1 MLLNDPAAFRALP
14 LRLPGILRRLAAE
27 RSGASALVIAL
38 AMTGLLGLT
47 GLGTEVGMW
56 YLSHRTMHGAADSAS
71 YSAATARFK
80 GASRAQWTSE
90 AKSVAGSYNFVDGA
104 NNVTVTVNSPA
115 STGNYTTDSNS
126 IEVIITQQQPRV
138 LSSLFTSSATTVLAR
153 SVALTGT
160 PGTGCVLALDGAS
173 VDDIFNNGNVTINL
187 EHCDIYDNSPSSSA
201 LTVVGSASISANGA
215 YIVGNYSTS
224 GQGTLTTTSQADG
237 GDGTNVNWSAPIPDP
252 YASYLAALNAPT
264 ACAFNNQ
271 SYQGGANIDAS
282 TFTDGQVFCGGLS
295 ITGNSTVTF
304 PAGVFYISNGSLSV
318 AGGSTLNAPDGTT
331 FVLTGNS
338 TLAFAGGAIINVV
351 ADQGGPFPG
360 VAFAVASP
368 SGSGTQSF
376 QGGPTMNILGAV
388 YSPNN
393 AVQWAGGSD
402 TTGSPCTQIV
412 ALTIAFK
419 GNTVLGS
426 NCSGYNFPNADI
438 GKVPTKIVE

>member
-1 MLLNDPAAFRALP
+1 MVLNGSVAFRALP
-14 LRLPGILRRLAAE
+14 SRLADILRRLVAE

-56 YLSHRTMHGAADSAS
+56 YLSKRTMHGAADSAS

-80 GASRAQWTSE
+80 GANRTQWTAE
-90 AKSVAGSYNFVDGA
+90 AKSVAGTYNFVDGA
-104 NNVTVTVNSPA
+104 NGVTVTVNSPA
-115 STGNYTTDSNS
+115 TTGNYTADSNS
-126 IEVIITQQQPRV
+126 VEVIITQQQPLV
-138 LSSLFTSSATTVLAR
+138 VSGLFKSGPTTVLAR

-160 PGTGCVLALDGAS
+160 PGTGCVLALNGAS

-201 LTVVGSASISANGA
+201 LTVVGQASITANGA

-224 GQGTLTTTSQADG
+224 GQGSLNTTPTSQG

-252 YASYLAALNAPT
+252 YATYLASLNAPT

-271 SYQGGANIDAS
+271 SYQAGVNIDAS
-282 TFTDGQVFCGGLS
+282 TFTDGQVFCGGLN
-295 ITGNSTVTF
+295 ITGNSTVNF
-304 PAGVFYISNGSLSV
+304 PAGVFYISNGNLSV
-318 AGGSTLNAPDGTT
+318 AGGSTLNAPNGTT

-338 TLAFAGGAIINVV
+338 QLSFAGGAIINVV

-360 VAFAVASP
+360 VAFAVTGP
-368 SGSGTQSF
+368 SGSGTSSF

-393 AVQWAGGSD
+393 AVSWAGGSD

>member
-1 MLLNDPAAFRALP
+1 MVLNGSVAFRALP
-14 LRLPGILRRLAAE
+14 LRLTDILRRLAAE
-27 RSGASALVIAL
+27 RSGASALVVAL

-56 YLSHRTMHGAADSAS
+56 YLSKRTMHGAADSAS
-71 YSAATARFK
+71 YSAATAKFK
-80 GASRAQWTSE
+80 GANQTQWTSE
-90 AKSVAGSYNFVDGA
+90 AKSVAGTYSFVDGA
-104 NNVTVTVNSPA
+104 NNVTVTVNNPA
-115 STGNYTTDSNS
+115 ASGNYTHDSNS

-138 LSSLFTSSATTVLAR
+138 LSSLFTNSPTTVLAR
-153 SVALTGT
+153 SVALVGT

-187 EHCDIYDNSPSSSA
+187 EHCDIYDNSPSSGA
-201 LTVVGSASISANGA
+201 LTVVGNASISANGA

-224 GQGTLTTTSQADG
+224 GQGTLTTTPTSQG

-252 YASYLAALNAPT
+252 YAADLAALNAPT

-271 SYQGGANIDAS
+271 SYQGGVNIDAT

-304 PAGVFYISNGSLSV
+304 PHGVFYISNGSLSV
-318 AGGSTLNAPDGTT
+318 AGNSTLNAPNGTT
-331 FVLTGNS
+331 FVLTGSS
-338 TLAFAGGAIINVV
+338 TLSFAGGATINVV
-351 ADQGGPFPG
+351 ADQAGPFPG

-368 SGSGTQSF
+368 SGSGANSF

-419 GNTVLGS
+419 GNAVLGS
-426 NCSGYNFPNADI
+426 NCAGYNFPNSDI
-438 GKVPTKIVE
+438 GKIATKVVE